1 MALGSSG
8 IDGGNLILPVV
19 HLEDANFKVV
29 DISIKT
35 EPIDILNHCKG
46 RYFGHYSHFKS
57 LKRLGIV
64 SPNHKLVA

>member
-1 MALGSSG
+1 MPWNTYKLLKAYYLQ
-8 IDGGNLILPVV
+8 PVV

-46 RYFGHYSHFKS
+46 RYFRHYSHFKS
-57 LKRLGIV
+57 LKRLSIV
-64 SPNHKLVA
+64 SPDHKLVA